1 MTLQPLTFD
10 ALLAGVLATI
20 ICVAM
25 LCAYGWG
32 YRAGVAY
39 CVRELGPFEELLKQL
54 KDSRKK
60 L

>member
-1 MTLQPLTFD
+1 
-10 ALLAGVLATI
+10 
-20 ICVAM
+20 M

-54 KDSRKK
+54 RDSRKK
-60 L
+60 P